1 MLQLFLSDCA
11 HFYTMARRVSP
22 LLLSACALLSL
33 SACGFLEHAERPAW
47 RTQAENACLARKLV
61 EPSAYITPAHEIDGP
76 GICGLYHPF
85 KVSGLANGAV
95 SVDKP
100 VTIDCSMIPALE
112 SWLAEVVQPS
122 AQARFGQAV
131 VGLNAF
137 GAYSCRS
144 VDNIQG
150 AQLSEHSFGNA
161 IDIAGFKLADGRS
174 ISIVE
179 NWKKVDSQEAA
190 FLHEIHA
197 GACQHFTTVLG
208 PGADVFHYN
217 HFHLD
222 LAMHGST
229 NTGPRR
235 YCKPLPTPDL
245 TPAPP
250 PSDGLPPAPEIDEPQ
265 DIAQAGSAGGGPIAL
280 HALSGELPPSPP
292 AYVAAPPVRPQTLI
306 SPELRTPSGMR
317 TLNPAPRRPQLRRR
331 TFAGCRGRR
340 RGRAQCASPAQPAAV
355 RRAHIRAAHRSPAP
369 SPLQECGLAPFLRY

>member
-1 MLQLFLSDCA
+1 
-11 HFYTMARRVSP
+11 MARRVSP
-22 LLLSACALLSL
+22 LLVSACALLSL
-33 SACGFLEHAERPAW
+33 SGCGFLEHAERPAW
-47 RTQAENACLARKLV
+47 RAQAENACIVRKLV

-76 GICGLYHPF
+76 GICGMTHPF

-95 SVDKP
+95 SIDKTL
-100 VTIDCSMIPALE
+100 TIDCPMIPALE
-112 SWLAEVVQPS
+112 AWLTENVQPS

-150 AQLSEHSFGNA
+150 AQLSEHAFGNA
-161 IDIAGFKLADGRS
+161 IDIAGFKLADGRN

-179 NWKKVDSQEAA
+179 DWKKADSQEAA

-235 YCKPLPTPDL
+235 YCKPLPSPEL
-245 TPAPP
+245 TPAPQRP
-250 PSDGLPPAPEIDEPQ
+250 DGLPPAPEIDEPQ
-265 DIAQAGSAGGGPIAL
+265 DVAQAGAGAVGPMAL
-280 HALSGELPPSPP
+280 HGVSEELPPAPP
-292 AYVAAPPVRPQTLI
+292 AYVA
-306 SPELRTPSGMR
+306 
-317 TLNPAPRRPQLRRR
+317 
-331 TFAGCRGRR
+331 
-340 RGRAQCASPAQPAAV
+340 
-355 RRAHIRAAHRSPAP
+355 SPAP
-369 SPLQECGLAPFLRY
+369 EPRPPAATAEGRPVDWDITSSIKASRVN